1 MAGTGASNGNNK
13 KFFPKKFGGVSKCIV
28 TLKKRKLFWSI
39 HQKYLFSAK
48 MKPVS
53 AAVKKKRAN
62 YRLRKML
69 SPKSPLMV
77 VNEMVGSVTYN
88 FVDAPVGGGMAP
100 GIPHLFTAQCIVDG
114 QTFSGTGPS
123 KQIAKNIC
131 AEHVIQFVVTKKC
144 NEARTKT
151 TTAPTIVTDA
161 TGATTTKPN
170 VSEFTKLFGK
180 R

>member
-1 MAGTGASNGNNK
+1 MHHLISKIVLTLVNS
-13 KFFPKKFGGVSKCIV
+13 PKKIFI
-28 TLKKRKLFWSI
+28 L
-39 HQKYLFSAK
+39 AK

-114 QTFSGTGPS
+114 QTFAGTGPS

-131 AEHVIQFVVTKKC
+131 AEHVIQYVVTKKC
-144 NEARTKT
+144 SENRNKPVVDQQMA
-151 TTAPTIVTDA
+151 D
-161 TGATTTKPN
+161 PN
-170 VSEFTKLFGK
+170 VQPSVSSILSIF
-180 R
+180 

>member
-1 MAGTGASNGNNK
+1 
-13 KFFPKKFGGVSKCIV
+13 
-28 TLKKRKLFWSI
+28 
-39 HQKYLFSAK
+39 

-114 QTFSGTGPS
+114 QTFAGTGPS

-131 AEHVIQFVVTKKC
+131 AEHVIQYVV
-144 NEARTKT
+144 
-151 TTAPTIVTDA
+151 
-161 TGATTTKPN
+161 
-170 VSEFTKLFGK
+170 VSEFMK
-180 R
+180 RFHRRYKWN

>member
-1 MAGTGASNGNNK
+1 
-13 KFFPKKFGGVSKCIV
+13 
-28 TLKKRKLFWSI
+28 
-39 HQKYLFSAK
+39 

-114 QTFSGTGPS
+114 QTFAGTGPS

-131 AEHVIQFVVTKKC
+131 AEHVIQYVVTKVRYLSI
-144 NEARTKT
+144 AHSL
-151 TTAPTIVTDA
+151 A
-161 TGATTTKPN
+161 
-170 VSEFTKLFGK
+170 SHH
-180 R
+180 